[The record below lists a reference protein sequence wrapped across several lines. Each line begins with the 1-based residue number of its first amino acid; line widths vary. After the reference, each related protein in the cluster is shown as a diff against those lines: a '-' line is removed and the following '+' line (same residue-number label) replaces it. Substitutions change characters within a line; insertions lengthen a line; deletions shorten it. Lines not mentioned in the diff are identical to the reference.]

1 MSLPFVCRA
10 LKRMRAGVAAAVVS
24 STLVAC
30 YSQHP
35 LTAPVPVLGTQ
46 IVAELTDS
54 GTVVMGNQLGPGVT
68 EVEGY
73 VAEVDGSSWKLLM
86 TRVEQRGVGST
97 MWNREPVTF
106 PRSALTHV
114 TERRLDK
121 KRSWLAAGVIA
132 TAAIVVARTFGAF
145 SFGGESGGDAG
156 VAK

>member
-1 MSLPFVCRA
+1 MSLSCGAAQR
-10 LKRMRAGVAAAVVS
+10 LRAGVVFAVLG
-24 STLVAC
+24 STLAAC

-35 LTAPVPVLGTQ
+35 LTNPVPVLGTQ

-54 GTVVMGNQLGPGVT
+54 GTVIMANQLGPSAT

-73 VAEVDGSSWKLLM
+73 VAEVDGSNWKLLM

-106 PRSALTHV
+106 PRSALTRV
-114 TERRLDK
+114 TERKLDK
-121 KRSWLAAGVIA
+121 TRSWLAAGVIA

-145 SFGGESGGDAG
+145 SFGGESGGDTG